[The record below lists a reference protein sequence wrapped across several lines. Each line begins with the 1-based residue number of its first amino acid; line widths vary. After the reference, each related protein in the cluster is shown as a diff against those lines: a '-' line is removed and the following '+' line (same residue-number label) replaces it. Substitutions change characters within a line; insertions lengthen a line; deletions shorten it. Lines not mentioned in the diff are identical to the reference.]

1 MAPVVPPSRGGAST
15 HPTISPTEPMTQPTR
30 RDLANAIR
38 FLAAD
43 AVQAANSGHPGMPM
57 GMADIA
63 EVLWNDYLSHN
74 PANPAWA
81 NRDRFILSNGHGSM
95 LQYALLHLAGYDVSV
110 DDLRNFRQL
119 DSKTPGH
126 PENFMTPGVETTTGP
141 LGQGFANAVGMAL
154 AEKLL
159 AQRFNRPGFDVV
171 DHRTWVFMGDGCLME
186 GISHEAASLAGTW
199 GLGKLVAFW
208 DDNHISIDGNTDGWF
223 TDDTPARFEAYG
235 WRVIRHVDGHDAH
248 EIRTAI
254 DTALSKDDRPTLI
267 CCRTTI
273 GYGSPAKAG
282 KESSHGAPLGK
293 DELVATRDA
302 LKWSHGDFEVPQP
315 VYDGWNATDAG
326 RARESKWNDLQSRYA
341 AEHPALAD
349 ELGRRLRGELPSD
362 FADAADGYIAKLQAE
377 GPSVASRKASQMA
390 IEAFAPRLPELVGG
404 SADLAH
410 SNLTL
415 WSGSKSVATT
425 DADANYIYYGVREF
439 AMTAISNG
447 LNLHGGFIP
456 YDATF
461 LVFSDYARNAVR
473 MSALMGAHAIHVYTH
488 DSIGLGEDG
497 PTHQPI
503 EHMASLRYIPHND
516 LWRPCDAVESAAA
529 WKAAIE
535 RNDGP
540 SCLVFSRQTLPHQAR
555 DAAQVAAIARGG
567 YVLKDSVG
575 TPEAILIA
583 TGSEVGLAMQAA
595 AQLGDGVRVVS
606 MPSTDVFDRQDAAYR
621 ESVLPR
627 GVRRRVAIEA
637 GVSDFW
643 RKYVGLDGDVIGI
656 DRFGASAPA
665 EVLFPHFGFTVEKVV
680 EAVRALD

>member
-1 MAPVVPPSRGGAST
+1 MTTPS
-15 HPTISPTEPMTQPTR
+15 R

-38 FLAAD
+38 FLAID

-63 EVLWNDYLSHN
+63 EVLWNDYLQHN
-74 PANPAWA
+74 PADPKWA

-95 LQYALLHLAGYDVSV
+95 LQYALLHLAGYDLPI
-110 DDLRNFRQL
+110 DELKKFRQL

-141 LGQGFANAVGMAL
+141 LGQGLANAVGFAL

-159 AQRFNRPGFDVV
+159 AQRFNREGFDIV

-199 GLGKLVAFW
+199 GLNKLVAFW

-223 TDDTPARFEAYG
+223 TDDTPKRFEAYG
-235 WRVIRHVDGHDAH
+235 WNVVRGVDGHDAV
-248 EIRTAI
+248 EIKTAI
-254 DTALSKDDRPTLI
+254 ETALKSSDKPTLI

-273 GYGSPAKAG
+273 GFGSPNKAG

-293 DELVATRDA
+293 DEAQATREA
-302 LKWSHGDFEVPQP
+302 LGWTHGAFEIPQELYAGWRARDLAS
-315 VYDGWNATDAG
+315 VEADWNARFA
-326 RARESKWNDLQSRYA
+326 AYKVAHAEAA
-341 AEHPALAD
+341 AEFERRMAGALPNGFD
-349 ELGRRLRGELPSD
+349 
-362 FADAADGYIAKLQAE
+362 ADADAYIAKLQAE
-377 GPSVASRKASQMA
+377 SHTVASRKASQMA
-390 IEAFAPRLPELVGG
+390 IEAYAPLLPELVGG

-415 WSGSKSVATT
+415 WKGSKSVASS
-425 DADANYIYYGVREF
+425 DPNANYIYSGVREF

-447 LNLHGGFIP
+447 LALHGGFIP

-473 MSALMGAHAIHVYTH
+473 MSALMGIRAIHVYTH

-503 EHMASLRYIPHND
+503 EHLASLRYIPDND
-516 LWRPCDAVESAAA
+516 VWRPCDAVESAVS

-535 RNDGP
+535 RVDGP
-540 SCLVFSRQTLPHQAR
+540 SCLIFSRQNLPHQPR
-555 DAAQVAAIARGG
+555 DAAQVADIARGG
-567 YVLKDSVG
+567 YVLKDSAG
-575 TPEAILIA
+575 TPDVILIA

-621 ESVLPR
+621 EAVLPKA
-627 GVRRRVAIEA
+627 VRRRVAIEA
-637 GVSDFW
+637 GVTDFW
-643 RKYVGLDGDVIGI
+643 RKYVGLDGAVVGI
-656 DRFGASAPA
+656 DSFGASAPIEA
-665 EVLFPHFGFTVEKVV
+665 LMPHFGFTVDKVV
-680 EAVRALD
+680 EAAKSL

>member
-1 MAPVVPPSRGGAST
+1 MTTPS
-15 HPTISPTEPMTQPTR
+15 R

-38 FLAAD
+38 FLAID

-63 EVLWNDYLSHN
+63 EVLWNDYLKHN
-74 PANPAWA
+74 PANPGWHD
-81 NRDRFILSNGHGSM
+81 RDRFILSNGHGSM
-95 LQYALLHLAGYDVSV
+95 LQYALLHLSGYDLSI
-110 DDLRNFRQL
+110 DDLKAFRQL

-141 LGQGFANAVGMAL
+141 LGQGIANAVGFAL

-159 AQRFNRPGFDVV
+159 AQRFNRESHAIV
-171 DHRTWVFMGDGCLME
+171 DHRTWVFLGDGCLME

-199 GLGKLVAFW
+199 GLNKLIAFW

-223 TDDTPARFEAYG
+223 TDDTPKRFEAYG
-235 WRVIRHVDGHDAH
+235 WNVIRGVDGHDAV
-248 EIRTAI
+248 EIKTAI
-254 DTALSKDDRPTLI
+254 ETALKSSDKPTLI

-273 GYGSPAKAG
+273 GFGSPAKAG

-293 DELVATRDA
+293 DEVQATRAA
-302 LKWSHGDFEVPQP
+302 LGWSHGAFEIPQDI
-315 VYDGWNATDAG
+315 YAGWHARDHRAVESVWDA
-326 RARESKWNDLQSRYA
+326 RFAAYKAAHPQAA
-341 AEHPALAD
+341 AEFERRMAGDLPAT
-349 ELGRRLRGELPSD
+349 
-362 FADAADGYIAKLQAE
+362 FNADADAFIAKVQADGATI
-377 GPSVASRKASQMA
+377 ASRKASQNS
-390 IEAFAPRLPELVGG
+390 IEAYAPLLPELVGG

-415 WSGSKSVATT
+415 WKGSKSVASS
-425 DADANYIYYGVREF
+425 DPDANYIYSGVREF

-447 LNLHGGFIP
+447 LALHGGFIP

-473 MSALMGAHAIHVYTH
+473 MSALMGVRAIHVYTH

-503 EHMASLRYIPHND
+503 EHVASLRYIPHND
-516 LWRPCDAVESAAA
+516 VWRPCDAVESAVS

-535 RNDGP
+535 RADGP
-540 SCLVFSRQTLPHQAR
+540 SCLVFSRQNLPHQPR
-555 DAAQVAAIARGG
+555 NAAQLAEIARGG

-575 TPEAILIA
+575 APELILIA

-621 ESVLPR
+621 ESVLPKA
-627 GVRRRVAIEA
+627 VRRRVAIEA
-637 GVSDFW
+637 GVGDFW
-643 RKYVGLDGDVIGI
+643 RKYVGLDGAVVGI
-656 DRFGASAPA
+656 DTFGASAPIEA
-665 EVLFPHFGFTVEKVV
+665 LMPHFGFTVDKVV
-680 EAVRALD
+680 AAAQAL

>member
-1 MAPVVPPSRGGAST
+1 MTTPS
-15 HPTISPTEPMTQPTR
+15 R

-38 FLAAD
+38 FLAID

-63 EVLWNDYLSHN
+63 EVLWNDYLKHN
-74 PANPAWA
+74 PANPGWHD
-81 NRDRFILSNGHGSM
+81 RDRFILSNGHGSM
-95 LQYALLHLAGYDVSV
+95 LQYALLHLSGYDLSI
-110 DDLRNFRQL
+110 DDLKAFRQL

-141 LGQGFANAVGMAL
+141 LGQGIANAVGFAL

-159 AQRFNRPGFDVV
+159 AQRFNRESHAIV
-171 DHRTWVFMGDGCLME
+171 DHRTWVFLGDGCLME

-199 GLGKLVAFW
+199 GLNKLIAFW

-223 TDDTPARFEAYG
+223 TDDTPKRFEAYG
-235 WRVIRHVDGHDAH
+235 WNVIRGVDGHDAV
-248 EIRTAI
+248 EIKTAI
-254 DTALSKDDRPTLI
+254 ETALKSSDKPTLI

-273 GYGSPAKAG
+273 GFGSPAKAG

-293 DELVATRDA
+293 DEVQATRAA
-302 LKWSHGDFEVPQP
+302 LGWSHGAFEIPQDI
-315 VYDGWNATDAG
+315 YAGWHARDHRAVESVWDA
-326 RARESKWNDLQSRYA
+326 RFAAYKAAHPQAA
-341 AEHPALAD
+341 AEFERRMAGDLPAT
-349 ELGRRLRGELPSD
+349 
-362 FADAADGYIAKLQAE
+362 FNADADAFIAKVQADGATI
-377 GPSVASRKASQMA
+377 ASRKASQNS
-390 IEAFAPRLPELVGG
+390 IEAYAPLLPELVGG

-415 WSGSKSVATT
+415 WKGSKSVASS
-425 DADANYIYYGVREF
+425 DPDANYIYSGVREF

-447 LNLHGGFIP
+447 LALHGGFIP

-473 MSALMGAHAIHVYTH
+473 MSALMGVRAIHVYTH

-503 EHMASLRYIPHND
+503 EHVASLRYIPHND
-516 LWRPCDAVESAAA
+516 VWRPCDAVESAVS

-535 RNDGP
+535 RADGP
-540 SCLVFSRQTLPHQAR
+540 SCLVFSRQNLPHQPR
-555 DAAQVAAIARGG
+555 NAAQLAEIARGG

-575 TPEAILIA
+575 APELILIA

-621 ESVLPR
+621 ESVLPKA
-627 GVRRRVAIEA
+627 VRRRVAIEA
-637 GVSDFW
+637 GVGDFW
-643 RKYVGLDGDVIGI
+643 RKYVGLDGAVVGI
-656 DRFGASAPA
+656 DTFGASAPIEA
-665 EVLFPHFGFTVEKVV
+665 LMPHFGFSVDRVV
-680 EAVRALD
+680 AAARSL

>member
-1 MAPVVPPSRGGAST
+1 MPAVFRQPP
-15 HPTISPTEPMTQPTR
+15 PPEPMPRPSR

-63 EVLWNDYLSHN
+63 EVLWNDHLRHN
-74 PANPAWA
+74 PANPRWFG
-81 NRDRFILSNGHGSM
+81 RDRFILSNGHGSM
-95 LQYALLHLAGYDVSV
+95 LQYALLHLSGH
-110 DDLRNFRQL
+110 DLSLEDLKHFRQL
-119 DSKTPGH
+119 ESKTPGH

-159 AQRFNRPGFDVV
+159 AQRFNRPGHEVI
-171 DHRTWVFMGDGCLME
+171 DHRTWVFLGDGCLME

-199 GLGKLVAFW
+199 GLHKLVAFW
-208 DDNHISIDGNTDGWF
+208 DDNRISIDGDVAGWF

-235 WRVIRHVDGHDAH
+235 WHVVRGVDGHDADAVQA
-248 EIRTAI
+248 AI
-254 DTALSKDDRPTLI
+254 ARALAEHGRPTLL

-273 GYGSPAKAG
+273 GYGAPTKAG
-282 KESSHGAPLGK
+282 KESSHGAPLG
-293 DELVATRDA
+293 DEELAATREA
-302 LKWSHGDFEVPQP
+302 LDWPHGPFEVPQEIREA
-315 VYDGWNATDAG
+315 WNAVDAG
-326 RARESKWNDLQSRYA
+326 RAREAEWNEAFAAYA
-341 AEHPALAD
+341 AAFPD
-349 ELGRRLRGELPSD
+349 EAAELQRRIRSELPDD
-362 FADAADGYIAKLQAE
+362 FAAAADAYTAKLQAE
-377 GPSVASRKASQMA
+377 GPAVASRKASQMA

-415 WSGSKSVATT
+415 WKGSKSVAGDYTPEEGR
-425 DADANYIYYGVREF
+425 DANYIYFGVREF

-447 LNLHGGFIP
+447 LALHGGFIP

-473 MSALMGAHAIHVYTH
+473 MSALMGARAIHVYTH

-503 EHMASLRYIPHND
+503 EHLASLRYIPHND
-516 LWRPCDAVESAAA
+516 VWRPCDAVESAVA

-535 RNDGP
+535 RGDGP
-540 SCLVFSRQTLPHQAR
+540 SCLVFSRQNLDHQPR
-555 DAAQVAAIARGG
+555 DESQVAAIARGG
-567 YVLKDSVG
+567 YVLRDSAG
-575 TPEAILIA
+575 APELILIA

-606 MPSTDVFDRQDAAYR
+606 MPSTDVFDRQDSAYR

-627 GVRRRVAIEA
+627 ACRRRVAVEA

-643 RKYVGLDGDVIGI
+643 RKYVGLDGAVVGI

-665 EVLFPHFGFTVEKVV
+665 GRLFPHFGFTVERIVQ
-680 EAVRALD
+680 AARATG

>member
-1 MAPVVPPSRGGAST
+1 
-15 HPTISPTEPMTQPTR
+15 MTTPTR

-38 FLAAD
+38 FLAVD

-74 PANPAWA
+74 PSNPQWF
-81 NRDRFILSNGHGSM
+81 NRDRFVLSNGHGSM
-95 LQYALLHLAGYDVSV
+95 LQYALLHLSGYDLSI

-119 DSKTPGH
+119 ESRTPGH

-159 AQRFNRPGFDVV
+159 AQRFNRPEREIV

-199 GLGKLVAFW
+199 GLHKLVAFW
-208 DDNHISIDGNTDGWF
+208 DDNKISIDGNTDGWF

-235 WRVIRHVDGHDAH
+235 WNVVRGLDGHDSDA
-248 EIRTAI
+248 IKRAI
-254 DTALSKDDRPTLI
+254 DAALLCSDKPSLI

-273 GYGSPAKAG
+273 GFGSPAKAG
-282 KESSHGAPLGK
+282 KESSHGAPLGP
-293 DELVATRDA
+293 DEVIATRDA
-302 LKWSHGDFEVPQP
+302 LDWEHEAFQIPHEIHA
-315 VYDGWNATDAG
+315 GWRAADAG
-326 RARESKWNDLQSRYA
+326 KTREDKWNRLFEQYA
-341 AEHPALAD
+341 TQFSDLAD
-349 ELGRRLRGELPSD
+349 EFSRRSRAELPEG
-362 FADAADGYIAKLQAE
+362 FAATADAYIAKLQAE
-377 GPSVASRKASQMA
+377 GPTIASRKASQMA
-390 IEAFAPRLPELVGG
+390 IEAFAPHLPELVGG

-415 WSGSKSVATT
+415 WSGSKSVASD
-425 DADANYIYYGVREF
+425 DANANYIYFGVREF

-447 LNLHGGFIP
+447 LSVHGGFIP

-473 MSALMGAHAIHVYTH
+473 MSALMGANAIHVYTH

-503 EHMASLRYIPHND
+503 EHLASLRYIPHND
-516 LWRPCDAVESAAA
+516 VWRPCDAVESAVSWRAG
-529 WKAAIE
+529 IE
-535 RNDGP
+535 RKDGP
-540 SCLVFSRQTLPHQAR
+540 SCLVFSRQNLTHQPR
-555 DAAQVAAIARGG
+555 DAQQVADISRGG
-567 YVLKDSVG
+567 YVLRAGSDR
-575 TPEAILIA
+575 PDLILIA
-583 TGSEVGLAMQAA
+583 TGSEIGLATQAA
-595 AQLGDGVRVVS
+595 DKLSAEGLAVRVVS

-621 ESVLPR
+621 EAVLPNAC
-627 GVRRRVAIEA
+627 RRRVAIEA

-643 RKYVGLDGDVIGI
+643 RKYVGLDG
-656 DRFGASAPA
+656 A
-665 EVLFPHFGFTVEKVV
+665 
-680 EAVRALD
+680 